1 MRIAFTECDGSIRGG
16 SHRVKILFIDLVR
29 WYTYFGGDSM
39 LKLAICDDE
48 KTQREEI
55 VGIIVEALRLKTNSI
70 KYLNLIMEKI

>member
-1 MRIAFTECDGSIRGG
+1 
-16 SHRVKILFIDLVR
+16 
-29 WYTYFGGDSM
+29 M